1 MVKPYGLI
9 FIPQQ
14 MNQVQRQTSKKTN
27 PPIPFMFGVNQ
38 SVPILDG
45 KEVFPDGLMA
55 ERI

>member
-1 MVKPYGLI
+1 
-9 FIPQQ
+9 